1 MTNTP
6 VKNVP
11 VQLDGNV
18 QVDELGHGIFP
29 QEIHFRD
36 TRLNRLLLKN
46 TSLVVMVLR
55 LKI

>member
-29 QEIHFRD
+29 R
-36 TRLNRLLLKN
+36 R
-46 TSLVVMVLR
+46 
-55 LKI
+55 